1 MISEF
6 SRFPLFSFGGGHS
19 SQSTDLGQEMEKQN
33 LEDAE
38 KEEESSSSSSSDS
51 DSSDKS
57 STSNIGLKTGK
68 AADAKRKAKAAPKK
82 RQKKETED
90 KGDISIEPDT
100 PATTEESQ
108 QAISSAESKK
118 PENEQT
124 EKPEKPE
131 KPEGRERKLSDQSL
145 TEKAQSLLKS
155 LEEVQGW
162 QIFSGNVK
170 EKDLNSRVQ
179 WGLDIA
185 GKCEERSGN
194 GLPDLAIALDQ
205 EANRVSTI
213 AEFFQKLNALMSGSA
228 SEPANLKEFLLA
240 NCRIILEHVLGWET
254 EQCTTFLTD
263 LGKKLCEVLFATSGL
278 EMVFFHFISVNKLGS
293 WEGFGLHLLRSA
305 RTSIRSKMLR
315 CHALHGPIFRS
326 LTTQAL

>member
-1 MISEF
+1 MF
-6 SRFPLFSFGGGHS
+6 STR
-19 SQSTDLGQEMEKQN
+19 
-33 LEDAE
+33 
-38 KEEESSSSSSSDS
+38 
-51 DSSDKS
+51 
-57 STSNIGLKTGK
+57 
-68 AADAKRKAKAAPKK
+68 
-82 RQKKETED
+82 
-90 KGDISIEPDT
+90 
-100 PATTEESQ
+100 
-108 QAISSAESKK
+108 
-118 PENEQT
+118 
-124 EKPEKPE
+124 
-131 KPEGRERKLSDQSL
+131 
-145 TEKAQSLLKS
+145 
-155 LEEVQGW
+155 
-162 QIFSGNVK
+162 
-170 EKDLNSRVQ
+170 
-179 WGLDIA
+179 LDIA

-228 SEPANLKEFLLA
+228 SEPGNLKEFLLA